1 MKLYL
6 DENLSPRIAE
16 ILRASGFDA
25 ASAHEVGNLGL
36 ADQAQ
41 LRHAAR
47 QGRALVTLDVG
58 DFVGL
63 ATEALR
69 QNEHHGG
76 IILVPS
82 VWRRA
87 GAGAL
92 ATALGELGTLYP
104 QGLAGV
110 VVFASRR
117 GSAEYSGT
125 HDRRRD
131 PEGAEGAAGPA

>member
-16 ILRASGFDA
+16 ILRASGLETV
-25 ASAHEVGNLGL
+25 SAHEVGNLGL
-36 ADQAQ
+36 DDQAQ

-69 QNEHHGG
+69 QNELHGG

-87 GAGAL
+87 DARVL
-92 ATALGELGTLYP
+92 AAALGELGALYP
-104 QGLAGV
+104 HGLAGV